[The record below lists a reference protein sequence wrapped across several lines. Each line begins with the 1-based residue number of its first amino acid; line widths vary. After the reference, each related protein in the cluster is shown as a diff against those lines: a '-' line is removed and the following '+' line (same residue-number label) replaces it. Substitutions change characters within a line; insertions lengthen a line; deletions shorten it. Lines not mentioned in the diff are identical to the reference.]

1 MLGFFPTPY
10 PDELLYSVCARYA
23 RRVKYPNRE
32 AAIVDLFG
40 KRGLS
45 AVLDFPTRI
54 ERLLSVIP
62 HHSYTSDDI
71 IDNHT
76 LLPFYAPFLEPDR
89 AYEVRIQMK
98 ELRENRLVATMAK
111 NVRQIKIPEYIRFC
125 PCCIEDDARTYGES
139 YWHRSHQL
147 PGILVCPKHRCFL
160 QDSSIRLGRQSSAF
174 FHSAQQYASPR
185 NPIYLSDKDPT
196 HLTLLQLA
204 ENAEWLLDQRNI
216 VLPAGEL
223 RRRYYNL
230 LLSRGYAYYNGQIKA
245 TFFTRDFNASVPQQA
260 LNLLGCTLRSTP
272 PNWISRL
279 FQTNLIDVLHHP
291 IHNLLVMGF
300 LNITPEELFISFNEF
315 KPFGDPP
322 YPCLNS
328 ASSHYRELL
337 IETCQVFDNLTK
349 GKKFRGPLGVF
360 SCECGFT
367 YQRKGPDKTP
377 DDRNRFS
384 SVGEYGRTWES
395 ALADQWNDTNIPLS
409 QIARNLRTSA
419 CLVTRHAIRLDLPM
433 NKEGARSAVGYK
445 RYQNPREQFEERLQK
460 YRNEWLELRKANKKA
475 GRRTLL
481 DESSHLYLWLKRNDT
496 EWFNSTLPDQAKI
509 RPRKAVLDWKAI
521 DKRLFKEVSTACK
534 QIRSQRGFPVRVS
547 ISEIVNRVDCKKWI
561 DKRREKLPKTAK
573 VIDEK
578 TESLEDFMIRKILW
592 ATERFIRDRI
602 IPNQR
607 QLQDRAVAYNLTTK
621 SSPKVQNVIEESLE
635 RIKGVVSTVL

>member
-23 RRVKYPNRE
+23 KRVKYPNKQ
-32 AAIVDLFG
+32 AVIVDLFG

-45 AVLDFPTRI
+45 AILDFPTRLDQ
-54 ERLLSVIP
+54 LLASIP
-62 HHSYTSDDI
+62 YHLYTSDEL

-76 LLPFYAPFLEPDR
+76 LLPFYEPFLDPSR
-89 AYEVRIQMK
+89 VQGIRMQMK
-98 ELRENRLVATMAK
+98 ELRDNRLVATLAK
-111 NVRQIKIPEYIRFC
+111 NVHQIKTPDYIRFC
-125 PCCIEDDARTYGES
+125 PCCVEEDTEIYQEP

-147 PGILVCPKHRCFL
+147 PGILVCGKHLCFL
-160 QDSSIRLGRQSSAF
+160 QDSSIKLGRQSSAF
-174 FHSAQQYASPR
+174 FHSTEQFAAPR
-185 NPIYLSDKDPT
+185 EPTYLSEKDSANQT
-196 HLTLLQLA
+196 LLKLAKDASWLLGHNKLTL
-204 ENAEWLLDQRNI
+204 
-216 VLPAGEL
+216 PSGEL

-245 TFFTRDFNASVPQQA
+245 SLFTRDFNNSVPQQA
-260 LNLLGCTLRSTP
+260 LHLLGCTLRSTT

-291 IHNLLVMGF
+291 IHNLLVMNF
-300 LNITPEELFISFNEF
+300 LKITPKELFVSFSEF
-315 KPFGDPP
+315 RPFGDPP

-328 ASSHYRELL
+328 AASHYGELL

-349 GKKFRGPLGVF
+349 GEKFRGPLGVF

-367 YQRKGPDKTP
+367 YQRKGPDQTE
-377 DDRNRFS
+377 DDRNRYS
-384 SVGEYGRTWES
+384 SVREYGRTWES
-395 ALADQWNDTNIPLS
+395 ALSDQWNDTNISLA

-433 NKEGARSAVGYK
+433 NKEGARSADGYK

-481 DESSHLYLWLKRNDT
+481 DESNHLYLWLKRNDT
-496 EWFNSTLPDQAKI
+496 EWFNSQLPRHGKRWVSKD
-509 RPRKAVLDWKAI
+509 VLDWKKI
-521 DKRLFKEVSTACK
+521 DRNLCKKVSTACDH
-534 QIRSQRGFPVRVS
+534 IRRQRGFPVRVS
-547 ISEIVNRVDCKKWI
+547 LSEIVKSVDCKKWI
-561 DKRREKLPKTAK
+561 DKRYQKLPKTAE

-578 TESLEDFMIRKILW
+578 IESLEDFMIRKILW
-592 ATERFIRDRI
+592 ATDRFISARK
-602 IPNQR
+602 IPTQR
-607 QLQDRAVAYNLTTK
+607 QLQDRAAAENLTTR
-621 SSPKVQNVIEESLE
+621 SSVKVQKVIKESLE
-635 RIKGVVSTVL
+635 RIEQAVRTAL